1 MQRGTL
7 RVGTSTTAGTY
18 LLPSSLAAFAQRYP
32 GITLALDFTNSQG
45 VMAGMLE
52 RKWDLGV
59 TGNMVDHPQLE
70 VYPYYTDP
78 LVLILPPRHR
88 LAARSSV
95 TLADLAHEAW
105 VLREPGSA
113 SRHVAE
119 QAFMTY
125 QVPWQLRLAL
135 PSNEAIKQA
144 VAAGMGIGMVSRLA
158 VTSEAQDGRLCIV
171 SVCDFQVERQ
181 FSIIRHKD
189 ARLPA
194 PAEAFLSLLHQ
205 PG

>member
-1 MQRGTL
+1 M
-7 RVGTSTTAGTY
+7 GTSTTAGTY
-18 LLPSSLAAFAQRYP
+18 LLPPSLAAFAQRYP

-52 RKWDLGV
+52 RQWDLGV

-70 VYPYYTDP
+70 VYPYYTDL
-78 LVLILPPRHR
+78 LVLIMPPHHR
-88 LAARSSV
+88 LAAQSTI

-119 QAFMTY
+119 QALSAH
-125 QVPWQLRLAL
+125 QVSWQLRLAL

-144 VAAGMGIGMVSRLA
+144 VMAGVGIGMVSRLA
-158 VTSEAQDGRLCIV
+158 VTSEAQDGRLRIV

-181 FSIIRHKD
+181 FSIVRRKD

-194 PAEAFLSLLHQ
+194 PAEAFLSLLYR
-205 PG
+205 PC

>member
-1 MQRGTL
+1 
-7 RVGTSTTAGTY
+7 
-18 LLPSSLAAFAQRYP
+18 
-32 GITLALDFTNSQG
+32 
-45 VMAGMLE
+45 
-52 RKWDLGV
+52 
-59 TGNMVDHPQLE
+59 
-70 VYPYYTDP
+70 
-78 LVLILPPRHR
+78 
-88 LAARSSV
+88 V

-119 QAFMTY
+119 QALRAH

-144 VAAGMGIGMVSRLA
+144 VMAGVGIGMVARLA
-158 VTSEAQDGRLCIV
+158 VTSEVQDGRLRLV

-181 FSIIRHKD
+181 FSIIRRKD

-194 PAEAFLSLLHQ
+194 PADAFLSLLYR

>member
-1 MQRGTL
+1 MWTIPISRYIPITPIHWSLLLRPTIGWQR
-7 RVGTSTTAGTY
+7 
-18 LLPSSLAAFAQRYP
+18 SL
-32 GITLALDFTNSQG
+32 T
-45 VMAGMLE
+45 
-52 RKWDLGV
+52 
-59 TGNMVDHPQLE
+59 
-70 VYPYYTDP
+70 
-78 LVLILPPRHR
+78 
-88 LAARSSV
+88 V

-119 QAFMTY
+119 QALRAH

-144 VAAGMGIGMVSRLA
+144 VMAGVGIGMVSRLA
-158 VTSEAQDGRLCIV
+158 VTSEAQDGRLRIV

-181 FSIIRHKD
+181 FSIVRRKD

-194 PAEAFLSLLHQ
+194 PAEAFLSLLYR
-205 PG
+205 PC